1 MTSPE
6 PSATSPEPSV
16 PLDTAAVGVI
26 GFRCA
31 VCDASVHIDQ
41 PLVFRCPNWTADDPH
56 HSLRI
61 VQRDLLV
68 QPVFESANPFL
79 AFRPFFAW
87 DSFAAAV
94 GLSEPTRWGLV
105 RDLDARIAA
114 VDGTGFVTT
123 PYHRSNALSDSLGF
137 VSFGGVWVKDET
149 HQVAGSHKAR
159 HLFST
164 LLHLRSV
171 EIAGLAPWGAGPS
184 GRPPL
189 AIASCGNA
197 ALAAATL
204 AKAADWPIHVFVP
217 TVADP
222 VVMNRLGDLGATI
235 TVCPRRVGDPAGD
248 PCVLRYREAVAAGAL
263 PFSVQGPENVW
274 CLDGGRTIGWEMA
287 TALAVDHLFVQVG
300 GGALARCTIGGYAQV
315 GGPLPRLHAVQTE
328 GCAPLARAWKR
339 AAAGEGGVGSA
350 ARHWAEYMTPWET
363 TPTSAAD
370 GILDDETYDWLG
382 VVSGMAASHG
392 APVIATEDEILAAN
406 ELAGR
411 TTSILATHTG
421 TAGLAGL
428 IAIRD
433 TVMNHEKV
441 ALVFSGARR

>member
-1 MTSPE
+1 MS
-6 PSATSPEPSV
+6 SV
-16 PLDTAAVGVI
+16 SDPASSLDTATVGVV

-31 VCDASVHIDQ
+31 VCDASVGIEQ
-41 PLVFRCPNWTADDPH
+41 ALTFRCPNWTTGDPH

-61 VQRDLLV
+61 VQRDALV

-79 AFRPFFAW
+79 AYRPYFAW

-105 RDLDARIAA
+105 RELDARVAA
-114 VDGTGFVTT
+114 VAGTGFVMT
-123 PYHRSNALSDSLGF
+123 PYHRANALSDSLGF
-137 VSFGGVWVKDET
+137 VSFGGVWIKDET

-164 LLHLRSV
+164 LLYLRCV
-171 EIAGLAPWGAGPS
+171 ELAGLAPWGAGPA

-204 AKAADWPIHVFVP
+204 ARAADWPIHVFVP
-217 TVADP
+217 TIADP
-222 VVMNRLGDLGATI
+222 VVMARLGELDATI
-235 TVCPRRVGDPAGD
+235 TVCPRRDLDPAGD
-248 PCVLRYREAVAAGAL
+248 PCVLRAREAIAAGAL
-263 PFSVQGPENVW
+263 PFGVQGPENVW

-287 TALAVDHLFVQVG
+287 LSLPVDHLFIQVG
-300 GGALARCTIGGYAQV
+300 GGALARCAIAGYSQV
-315 GGPLPRLHAVQTE
+315 GGPLPRLHPVQTE

-339 AAAGEGGVGSA
+339 AAAGVGGVAAA
-350 ARHWAEYMTPWET
+350 ARHWSEYMTPWGI
-363 TPTSAAD
+363 TPQSAAD

-382 VVSGMAASHG
+382 VFGGMAASHG

-406 ELAGR
+406 ELGR
-411 TTSILATHTG
+411 NATTVDASYTG

-428 IAIRD
+428 LAIRD
-433 TVMNHEKV
+433 TVSNHERV
-441 ALVFSGARR
+441 GMIFSGIRR